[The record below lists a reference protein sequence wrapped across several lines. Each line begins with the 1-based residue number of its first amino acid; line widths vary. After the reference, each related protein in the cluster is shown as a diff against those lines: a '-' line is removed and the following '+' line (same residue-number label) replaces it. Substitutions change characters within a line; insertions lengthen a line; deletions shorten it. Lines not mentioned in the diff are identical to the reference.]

1 MQLISGALK
10 TYAWGIPGGL
20 QPWLAESKS
29 HNANDPQAELWFGVH
44 PSGAS
49 KIIGSDLTLDTLLE
63 RTDVPILVKIL
74 AAAKPLS
81 IQVHPHRGF
90 ALEGF
95 NELNDTQ
102 EFANAFADSYEK
114 TELLYALTPFTA
126 FCGWRPLEQLT
137 KILEA
142 LPIELPVQAFA
153 TDVPDRRALFE
164 YFVNT
169 EFPIEVTRAIP
180 EAVGTAGLSEF
191 EIDAYK
197 NCYR

>member
-90 ALEGF
+90 ALRASM
-95 NELNDTQ
+95 NLMTRKSLRTRLQILMKKLN
-102 EFANAFADSYEK
+102 FFMH
-114 TELLYALTPFTA
+114 
-126 FCGWRPLEQLT
+126 
-137 KILEA
+137 
-142 LPIELPVQAFA
+142 
-153 TDVPDRRALFE
+153 
-164 YFVNT
+164 
-169 EFPIEVTRAIP
+169 
-180 EAVGTAGLSEF
+180 
-191 EIDAYK
+191 
-197 NCYR
+197 